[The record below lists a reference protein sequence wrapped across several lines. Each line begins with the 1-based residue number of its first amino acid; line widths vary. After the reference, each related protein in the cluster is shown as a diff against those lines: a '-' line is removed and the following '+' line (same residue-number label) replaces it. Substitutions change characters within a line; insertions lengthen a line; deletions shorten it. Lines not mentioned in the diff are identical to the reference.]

1 MKLSVQVLNQEGENQ
16 RETYHGVLNQKE
28 ANQRETDQRNQ
39 EAKDGKGLE
48 GVQGELKATDYHH
61 KPKLDK

>member
-28 ANQRETDQRNQ
+28 TNQRETDQRKQ
-39 EAKDGKGLE
+39 EAKDGKGFE
-48 GVQGELKATDYHH
+48 GVEGELKAIDYHR
-61 KPKLDK
+61 KPKLDE